1 MARFWQIKCKIM
13 DMKNKVIGIEAC
25 TDYEKKN
32 VRNALQRLLEK
43 TEALDFV
50 QPGMRVA
57 IKTNLVSASAP
68 EKAIVTHPT
77 VLTVLTELLREKGAQ
92 VVIGD
97 SPGGLFTSGILE
109 KNYRLSGLMEAKE
122 AGAELNLDVS
132 VQELTHPQ
140 GKVMRSFTCTSWLLK
155 ADAVIDCCKLKTHGM
170 MGMSANVKNMFGA
183 IPGTMKPEYHFRFP
197 VHEDFADMLVDINT
211 AIKPC
216 LYITD
221 AVVGMEGN
229 GPTGGTPR
237 KIGALL
243 ASRDPYGLD
252 VLCARLIGL
261 EPNRVPTVAAAQ
273 KRGLCT
279 CSVEDLP
286 ILGDWETFVVQD
298 YEHVDKLNSLE
309 FASVVPGFAMPA
321 VRRILQARPKV
332 KKEECIGCGKCRD
345 ICPAKAIR
353 MEKKAPVVDTGK
365 CIRCFCCQEFCPK
378 GAMKVHR
385 FWIARMLIGE

>member
-1 MARFWQIKCKIM
+1 MEKNSKI
-13 DMKNKVIGIEAC
+13 IGIEAC
-25 TDYEKKN
+25 PDYEKDHVKS
-32 VRNALQRLLEK
+32 AMSRLLCK
-43 TEALDFV
+43 TDALDFV
-50 QPGMRVA
+50 RPGMKIA

-77 VLTVLTELLREKGAQ
+77 VLTVLTEMLREKGAH

-97 SPGGLFTSGILE
+97 SPGGLFTPGILE
-109 KNYRLSGLMEAKE
+109 KNYRLSGLLEAKE

-132 VQELTHPQ
+132 VREVSHPEA
-140 GKVMRSFTCTSWLLK
+140 KVMHSFTCTSWLLQ

-170 MGMSANVKNMFGA
+170 MGMSANVKNMFGV

-197 VHEDFADMLVDINT
+197 KHEDFADMLVDINT
-211 AIKPC
+211 CIKPC

-221 AVVGMEGN
+221 AVIGMEGN
-229 GPTGGTPR
+229 GPTSGTPR

-243 ASRDPYGLD
+243 ASKDPYGLD
-252 VLCARLIGL
+252 VLCAHLIGL
-261 EPNRVPTVAAAQ
+261 DPAQVPTIAAAQ

-279 CSVEDLP
+279 FSVEDLSVA
-286 ILGDWETFVVQD
+286 GDPEALVVRD
-298 YEHVDKLNSLE
+298 YEHVAKLNSLE
-309 FASVVPGFAMPA
+309 FSTVVPKFAMPL
-321 VRRILQARPKV
+321 VRKILQARPRV

-353 MEKKAPVVDTGK
+353 MEDKKPVVDSHV

-385 FWIARMLIGE
+385 SLITRLLSRD

>member
-1 MARFWQIKCKIM
+1 MEKNSKI
-13 DMKNKVIGIEAC
+13 IGIEAC
-25 TDYEKKN
+25 PDYEKDHVKS
-32 VRNALQRLLEK
+32 AMSRLLCK
-43 TEALDFV
+43 TDALDFV
-50 QPGMRVA
+50 RPGMKIA

-77 VLTVLTELLREKGAQ
+77 VLTVLTEMLREKGAH

-97 SPGGLFTSGILE
+97 SPGGLFTPGILE
-109 KNYRLSGLMEAKE
+109 KNYRLSGLLEAKE

-132 VQELTHPQ
+132 VREVSHPEA
-140 GKVMRSFTCTSWLLK
+140 KVMHSFTCTSWLLQ

-170 MGMSANVKNMFGA
+170 MGMSANVKNMFGV

-197 VHEDFADMLVDINT
+197 KHEDFADMLVDINT
-211 AIKPC
+211 CIKPC

-221 AVVGMEGN
+221 AVIGMEGN
-229 GPTGGTPR
+229 GPTSGTPR

-243 ASRDPYGLD
+243 ASKDPYGLD
-252 VLCARLIGL
+252 VLCAHLIGL
-261 EPNRVPTVAAAQ
+261 DPVQVPTIAAAQ

-279 CSVEDLP
+279 FSVEDLSVA
-286 ILGDWETFVVQD
+286 GDPEAFVVQD
-298 YEHVDKLNSLE
+298 YEHVAKLNSLE
-309 FASVVPGFAMPA
+309 FSTVVPKFAMPL
-321 VRRILQARPKV
+321 VRKILQARPRV

-353 MEKKAPVVDTGK
+353 MEDKKPVVDSHV

-385 FWIARMLIGE
+385 SLITRLLSRD

>member
-1 MARFWQIKCKIM
+1 MEN
-13 DMKNKVIGIEAC
+13 KNKVYGIEAC
-25 TDYEKKN
+25 PDYAKEN
-32 VRNALQRLLEK
+32 VQNAMRRLLEK
-43 TEALDFV
+43 TDALDFV
-50 QPGMRVA
+50 RPGMRVA

-77 VLTVLTELLREKGAQ
+77 VLTVLTEILQEKGAR

-97 SPGGLFTSGILE
+97 SPGGLFTPGILE
-109 KNYRLSGLMEAKE
+109 KNYRMSGLMEAKE

-132 VQELTHPQ
+132 VQEVSHPE
-140 GKVMRSFTCTSWLLK
+140 GKVMHSFTCTSWLLQ

-170 MGMSANVKNMFGA
+170 MGMSANVKNMFGV

-197 VHEDFADMLVDINT
+197 NHEDFADMLVDINT
-211 AIKPC
+211 CIKPR

-221 AVVGMEGN
+221 AVIGMEGN
-229 GPTGGTPR
+229 GPTSGTPR

-243 ASRDPYGLD
+243 ASKDPYGLD
-252 VLCARLIGL
+252 VLCAHLIDL
-261 EPNRVPTVAAAQ
+261 HPADVPTITAAQ

-279 CSVEDLP
+279 FSIEDLS
-286 ILGDWETFVVQD
+286 ILGEPDKFVVSD
-298 YEHVDKLNSLE
+298 YEHVTKLKSLE
-309 FASVVPGFAMPA
+309 FSSVVPRFALPA
-321 VRRILQARPKV
+321 VRKILKARPKV
-332 KKEECIGCGKCRD
+332 KKDECVGCGKCRD

-353 MEKKAPVVDTGK
+353 MEKKKPVIDTSL

-385 FWIARMLIGE
+385 SLITRILVKG